1 MVRAHFFG
9 IDANNAI
16 ALSGRRV
23 RIFEHEDD
31 FRHPCVSMLGP
42 QHGGSN
48 LVMLGLLVPV

>member
-1 MVRAHFFG
+1 MVRAHSFG
-9 IDANNAI
+9 VDANNAI

-31 FRHPCVSMLGP
+31 FRHPCASMLGP

-48 LVMLGLLVPV
+48 PVTVGLLVPV

>member
-1 MVRAHFFG
+1 MVRAHSFG
-9 IDANNAI
+9 VDANNAI

-23 RIFEHEDD
+23 GIFEHEDD
-31 FRHPCVSMLGP
+31 SRHPFASMLGP